1 MTLNEIRKVMNEFGL
16 EEIYDDICDETYF
29 IIRHPLFDKETEA
42 GSFLVYRKEEIWLYD
57 QLECDIGKW
66 YLCGWDGDFDTSWNE
81 QKEEYIKC
89 LTEEKLRNKLSA
101 VMEKVKQTAMEVKLD
116 KMKEDFK

>member
-1 MTLNEIRKVMNEFGL
+1 MTLTEIRKVMNEFGL

-29 IIRHPLFDKETEA
+29 IIRHPLFDKDTEA
-42 GSFLVYRKEEIWLYD
+42 GSFLVYRKEEIWLYV
-57 QLECDIGKW
+57 QLECDIVYW